1 MSAILVAMAVGCSGT
16 TGPSIGAPPTPTPVW
31 SPASSADTALV
42 DRMLTVWTKHDVAS
56 VPELYA
62 DGAFLIMPP
71 FPHHDLASIRQ
82 AIAETQNTYERVGG
96 VNVATEPG
104 AGGFKEIP
112 EDSRY
117 LVFPATIHNDLF
129 VIALEVNGEGK
140 IAITWMFALQ
150 EGI

>member
-1 MSAILVAMAVGCSGT
+1 MSAIVVAMAVGCSGT
-16 TGPSIGAPPTPTPVW
+16 TGPSVGAPPTPAAVW

-71 FPHHDLASIRQ
+71 FPRHDLASIRQ

-104 AGGFKEIP
+104 AGGLKEIP

-129 VIALEVNGEGK
+129 VIALEVNGEGM

-150 EGI
+150 ERI

>member
-1 MSAILVAMAVGCSGT
+1 M
-16 TGPSIGAPPTPTPVW
+16 
-31 SPASSADTALV
+31 
-42 DRMLTVWTKHDVAS
+42 
-56 VPELYA
+56 
-62 DGAFLIMPP
+62 
-71 FPHHDLASIRQ
+71 
-82 AIAETQNTYERVGG
+82 
-96 VNVATEPG
+96 ATEPG